1 MAKAYRIGDSSTGH
15 DGYPSTNCIT
25 GASKT
30 WWEGQLAAFN
40 GSQHAAHS
48 KPNAPIHPASSRT
61 ISAGSVKTWVEGNL
75 AARAGD
81 PIDDGDT
88 CGAGASKTYI
98 E

>member
-1 MAKAYRIGDSSTGH
+1 MALAYRIDDLSVGH
-15 DGYPSTNCIT
+15 DGYPPTACTT

-30 WWEGQLAAFN
+30 WWEGHLAAFD
-40 GSQHAAHS
+40 GSEHAAHS